1 MHSAGEASFA
11 TRRARRED
19 PPAIAAVNVA
29 SGRVAWAAFLPRD
42 RLERSEP
49 PVERWEERL
58 ASDGVDGAWVALAD
72 GEIVGFVTT
81 RPCWEGSE
89 TGEVTGLYTHPDVW
103 GKASAG
109 RCSSEGSQRSLRVA
123 AERQRSGPRSA
134 TAVRGTSTPP
144 EAGAPTAGHANGS
157 SSAVRSASSGC
168 GSRSR
173 RTNRPRS

>member
-11 TRRARRED
+11 IRRARRED
-19 PPAIAAVNVA
+19 APAIAAVNVA
-29 SGRVAWAAFLPRD
+29 SGRVAWAAFLLRD
-42 RLERSEP
+42 CLERFEP

-103 GKASAG
+103 GKGIG
-109 RCSSEGSQRSLRVA
+109 RALLERGLA
-123 AERQRSGPRSA
+123 ALA
-134 TAVRGTSTPP
+134 A
-144 EAGAPTAGHANGS
+144 
-157 SSAVRSASSGC
+157 SGC
-168 GSRSR
+168 REATLWTEER
-173 RTNRPRS
+173 NRRPRDFYAAGGWRPDGETRKREFLGCPISELRLRISLAPDEPA